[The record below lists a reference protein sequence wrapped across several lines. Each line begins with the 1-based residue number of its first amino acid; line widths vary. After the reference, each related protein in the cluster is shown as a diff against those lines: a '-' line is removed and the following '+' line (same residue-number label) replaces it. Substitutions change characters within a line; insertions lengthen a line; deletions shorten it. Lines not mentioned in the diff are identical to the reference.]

1 MSPPPQVLDLRAFR
15 ADRPGLGCRFSVVP
29 PGYPQ
34 GVSTPIIDRRSP
46 CPTQPH
52 ARGPA
57 ATPAAQWGF
66 AVSGFEGVLV
76 PYAALPQHGAVPYAT
91 RWGRVARSRC
101 VLGIVSAKH
110 APCGGTGGPLGSRCK
125 VCIPANS
132 ATRSG
137 SNRPPV
143 PVETGRGR
151 VSLVAVLL
159 DRESPWVD
167 RFGGCRTARR
177 VAWCAAGV
185 PGFCSPGRIWMGRV
199 VGGWDRCRCRQTS
212 PSGNRV
218 ALPVEVL
225 DSGCRS
231 ASGHRPLRASPTRR
245 RWTRS

>member
-125 VCIPANS
+125 AVD
-132 ATRSG
+132 
-137 SNRPPV
+137 PV
-143 PVETGRGR
+143 
-151 VSLVAVLL
+151 LVGEQHDA
-159 DRESPWVD
+159 
-167 RFGGCRTARR
+167 ARR
-177 VAWCAAGV
+177 VEERHGAPGAILDVDARRCWQVVWVAGRRVWV
-185 PGFCSPGRIWMGRV
+185 PP
-199 VGGWDRCRCRQTS
+199 
-212 PSGNRV
+212 
-218 ALPVEVL
+218 
-225 DSGCRS
+225 
-231 ASGHRPLRASPTRR
+231 
-245 RWTRS
+245 